1 MGPCSVTLRQRL
13 TVMSFS
19 PDQEVLIADL
29 ETTVEF
35 FTDGRRPDNSPFNP
49 LNRCVS
55 AHWGWLGWD
64 SLDDY
69 SYSVYHHNEHLTDD
83 SPEAFQA
90 ALYKAKIVVF
100 HNAKFDVQ
108 WLLEMGFVIPDT
120 LKIYCSMIAEFVL
133 QKSQRN
139 SVSLKLSAERRNL
152 SNQKKSD
159 LVDDLFKSG
168 VGFEAMDLSTMLE
181 YAEADIRTTAE
192 LYLQQQ
198 SDFSCEENKSLLPVI
213 DHMGDML
220 LFLVEIER
228 NGAYIDL
235 DVLKRVETDFLNE
248 KIELTNRL
256 NEIVEHIMGDTP
268 INLNSGDD
276 MTKVIYSRRVRDKH
290 VHKLT
295 FNIGTNEAGKA
306 LRPPRMTPS
315 QFNSAVRATTDVV
328 YRTDAVCCPDCAG
341 EGSIQKFKTVTKIK
355 LGKKYRVTGEPY
367 KNRTK
372 CKVCKGVGAIYQS
385 NGKVAGLKMIPE
397 SAFDASMGGFK
408 TDKETIKRMIATAES
423 KNKTT
428 AVEFLTKI
436 SRLNAITTYL
446 DSFVAGIQKGTRSD
460 GILHAN
466 FNQCVASTGRLSSSG
481 PNLQNQPKRGFPVR
495 SAFVSRFDDGI
506 LVEADYSGLE
516 FRTCVELSRDAQGL
530 ADILE
535 GKDIH
540 RQTASIVHQ
549 KDPSEVTKEE
559 RQGAKAQTFLP
570 LFGGTGAG
578 MPEHVKAY
586 FHKFYEIYQGI
597 HGWHDQLM
605 VGTLKNGIVQTPSGR
620 QYFWPNVVRTR
631 NGRVSNSTQILNYPV
646 QGFAADT
653 VQLACIRAHRLFK
666 QHKLKSK
673 LILTVHD
680 SIVVDCTKEEFEQV
694 KSILHTAM
702 VDVHEEIEARFNYK
716 CVVPFD
722 IEISIGSNWLDQT
735 EI

>member
-1 MGPCSVTLRQRL
+1 
-13 TVMSFS
+13 MSFS

-276 MTKVIYSRRVRDKH
+276 MTKVI
-290 VHKLT
+290 
-295 FNIGTNEAGKA
+295 
-306 LRPPRMTPS
+306 
-315 QFNSAVRATTDVV
+315 
-328 YRTDAVCCPDCAG
+328 
-341 EGSIQKFKTVTKIK
+341 
-355 LGKKYRVTGEPY
+355 
-367 KNRTK
+367 
-372 CKVCKGVGAIYQS
+372 
-385 NGKVAGLKMIPE
+385 
-397 SAFDASMGGFK
+397 
-408 TDKETIKRMIATAES
+408 
-423 KNKTT
+423 
-428 AVEFLTKI
+428 
-436 SRLNAITTYL
+436 
-446 DSFVAGIQKGTRSD
+446 
-460 GILHAN
+460 
-466 FNQCVASTGRLSSSG
+466 
-481 PNLQNQPKRGFPVR
+481 
-495 SAFVSRFDDGI
+495 
-506 LVEADYSGLE
+506 
-516 FRTCVELSRDAQGL
+516 
-530 ADILE
+530 
-535 GKDIH
+535 
-540 RQTASIVHQ
+540 
-549 KDPSEVTKEE
+549 
-559 RQGAKAQTFLP
+559 
-570 LFGGTGAG
+570 
-578 MPEHVKAY
+578 
-586 FHKFYEIYQGI
+586 
-597 HGWHDQLM
+597 
-605 VGTLKNGIVQTPSGR
+605 
-620 QYFWPNVVRTR
+620 
-631 NGRVSNSTQILNYPV
+631 
-646 QGFAADT
+646 
-653 VQLACIRAHRLFK
+653 
-666 QHKLKSK
+666 
-673 LILTVHD
+673 
-680 SIVVDCTKEEFEQV
+680 
-694 KSILHTAM
+694 
-702 VDVHEEIEARFNYK
+702 
-716 CVVPFD
+716 
-722 IEISIGSNWLDQT
+722 
-735 EI
+735 